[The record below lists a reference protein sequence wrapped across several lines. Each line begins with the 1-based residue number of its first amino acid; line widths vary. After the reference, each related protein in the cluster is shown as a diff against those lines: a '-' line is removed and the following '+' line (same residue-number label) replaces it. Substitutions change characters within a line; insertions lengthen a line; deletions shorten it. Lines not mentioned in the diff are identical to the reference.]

1 MRSIVKLTLL
11 GLAAYSVFTAAP
23 SQQLAMY
30 EGAKA
35 FAQSIQ
41 DACTRSA
48 SPCSQGIQFA
58 KSLVG
63 SGQESREAVSEAQPE
78 KGPRRPLDGTLRP
91 SSHSRE

>member
-1 MRSIVKLTLL
+1 VRSIVKLTLVAL
-11 GLAAYSVFTAAP
+11 VAYSVFTAAP

-30 EGAKA
+30 EGVKA
-35 FAQSIQ
+35 FAHAIQ
-41 DACTRSA
+41 DACTRAA

-63 SGQESREAVSEAQPE
+63 STQEPREAVSDVQVD

-91 SSHSRE
+91 SALSKE